1 MNEITIIPIK
11 NFPEITEGDDL
22 IELLINC
29 LENSTIS
36 IEENDIIVITQ
47 KIVSKSE
54 SRLRNLE
61 DITFEEL
68 LAAESTE
75 IIRKRGDL
83 VIARTKHG
91 FICANAGIDKSNIEN
106 GHALLLPIDPDKSA
120 SKYREQIYARLQKK
134 VAVIISDT
142 FGRPW
147 RVGQVN
153 FAIGSS
159 GIEPL
164 VRYIG
169 STDTFENELNAT
181 EIAII
186 DEIASSAEL
195 VMEKTLNIPIA
206 ILRGVNYRDSKN
218 NAKDLIRKKDEDFFL

>member
-1 MNEITIIPIK
+1 MNEISIIPIK
-11 NFPEITEGDDL
+11 NFPEIAKGDDL

-61 DITFEEL
+61 DVTFEEL

-75 IIRKRGDL
+75 IIRKRGEL

-120 SKYREQIYARLQKK
+120 SKYREQIYERLQKK

-164 VRYIG
+164 VSYIG

>member
-1 MNEITIIPIK
+1 MNEITIIPVK
-11 NFPEITEGDDL
+11 NFPEINAGDDL
-22 IELLINC
+22 IELLINI
-29 LENSTIS
+29 LEDSNVS
-36 IEENDIIVITQ
+36 IEENDIIVLTQ

-61 DITFEEL
+61 DTSFEEL
-68 LAAESTE
+68 LAEESTE

-91 FICANAGIDKSNIEN
+91 FICANAGIDKSNIED
-106 GHALLLPIDPDKSA
+106 GHALLLPIDPDRSA
-120 SKYREQIYARLQKK
+120 SKYREQIYTRLQKK

-164 VRYIG
+164 VSYIG
-169 STDTFENELNAT
+169 STDTFKNELNAT

>member
-1 MNEITIIPIK
+1 MNEITIIPVK
-11 NFPEITEGDDL
+11 NFPEINAGDDL
-22 IELLINC
+22 IELLINS
-29 LENSTIS
+29 LEDSSVS
-36 IEENDIIVITQ
+36 IEENDIIVLTQ

-61 DITFEEL
+61 DTSFEEL
-68 LAAESTE
+68 LAEESTE

-91 FICANAGIDKSNIEN
+91 FICANAGIDKSNIED
-106 GHALLLPIDPDKSA
+106 GHALLLPIDPDRSA
-120 SKYREQIYARLQKK
+120 SKYREQIYTRLQKK

-164 VRYIG
+164 VSYIG

>member
-1 MNEITIIPIK
+1 MNEITIIPVK
-11 NFPEITEGDDL
+11 NFPEINAGDDL
-22 IELLINC
+22 IELLINT
-29 LENSTIS
+29 LEDSNKS
-36 IEENDIIVITQ
+36 IEENDIIVLTQ

-61 DITFEEL
+61 DTSFEEL
-68 LAAESTE
+68 LAEESTE

-91 FICANAGIDKSNIEN
+91 FICANAGIDKSNIED
-106 GHALLLPIDPDKSA
+106 GHALLLPIDPDRSA
-120 SKYREQIYARLQKK
+120 SKYREQIYTRLQKK
-134 VAVIISDT
+134 VAIIISDT

-164 VRYIG
+164 VSYIG

-218 NAKDLIRKKDEDFFL
+218 NAKDIIRKKDEDFFL

>member
-91 FICANAGIDKSNIEN
+91 FICANAGIDKSNIKN

-164 VRYIG
+164 VSYIG
-169 STDTFENELNAT
+169 SSDTFENELNAT

>member
-61 DITFEEL
+61 DVTFEEL

-106 GHALLLPIDPDKSA
+106 GHALLLPIDPDRSA
-120 SKYREQIYARLQKK
+120 SKYREQIYAKLQKK

-164 VRYIG
+164 VSYIG

>member
-61 DITFEEL
+61 DVTFEEL

-120 SKYREQIYARLQKK
+120 SKYREQIQARLQKK

-164 VRYIG
+164 VSYIG
-169 STDTFENELNAT
+169 SSDTFENELNAT

>member
-1 MNEITIIPIK
+1 MSEITIIPVK
-11 NFPEITEGDDL
+11 NFPEINAGDDL
-22 IELLINC
+22 IELLINS
-29 LENSTIS
+29 LEDSNVS
-36 IEENDIIVITQ
+36 IEENDIIVLTQ

-61 DITFEEL
+61 DTSFEEL
-68 LAAESTE
+68 LAEESTE

-91 FICANAGIDKSNIEN
+91 FICANAGIDKSNIED
-106 GHALLLPIDPDKSA
+106 GHALLLPIDPDRSA
-120 SKYREQIYARLQKK
+120 SKYREQIYTRLQKK

-164 VRYIG
+164 VSYIG

-195 VMEKTLNIPIA
+195 VMEKTLSIPIA

>member
-1 MNEITIIPIK
+1 MNEITIIPVK
-11 NFPEITEGDDL
+11 NFPEINAGDDL
-22 IELLINC
+22 IELLINS
-29 LENSTIS
+29 LEDSNVS
-36 IEENDIIVITQ
+36 IEENDIIVLTQ

-61 DITFEEL
+61 DTSFEEL
-68 LAAESTE
+68 LAEESTE

-91 FICANAGIDKSNIEN
+91 FICANAGIDKSNIED
-106 GHALLLPIDPDKSA
+106 GHALLLPIDPDRSA
-120 SKYREQIYARLQKK
+120 SKYREQIYTRLQKK

-164 VRYIG
+164 VSYIG

-206 ILRGVNYRDSKN
+206 ILRGVNYKDSKN

>member
-22 IELLINC
+22 IELLIYC

-61 DITFEEL
+61 DVTFEEL

-120 SKYREQIYARLQKK
+120 SKYREQILARLQKK

-164 VRYIG
+164 VSYIG

>member
-1 MNEITIIPIK
+1 MSEITIIPVK
-11 NFPEITEGDDL
+11 NFPEINAGDDL
-22 IELLINC
+22 IELLINS
-29 LENSTIS
+29 LEDSNIS
-36 IEENDIIVITQ
+36 IEENDIIVLTQ

-61 DITFEEL
+61 DTSFEEL
-68 LAAESTE
+68 LAEESTE

-91 FICANAGIDKSNIEN
+91 FICANAGIDKSNIED
-106 GHALLLPIDPDKSA
+106 GHALLLPIDPDRSA
-120 SKYREQIYARLQKK
+120 RKYREQIYTKLQKK

-164 VRYIG
+164 VSYIG

>member
-1 MNEITIIPIK
+1 MNEITIIPVK
-11 NFPEITEGDDL
+11 NFPEINAGDDL
-22 IELLINC
+22 IELLINS
-29 LENSTIS
+29 LEDSNVS
-36 IEENDIIVITQ
+36 IEENDIIVLTQ

-61 DITFEEL
+61 DTSFEEL
-68 LAAESTE
+68 LSEESTE

-91 FICANAGIDKSNIEN
+91 FICANAGIDKSNIVD
-106 GHALLLPIDPDKSA
+106 GHALLLPIDPDRSA
-120 SKYREQIYARLQKK
+120 SIYREQIYTRLQKK

-164 VRYIG
+164 VSYIG
-169 STDTFENELNAT
+169 STDTFENKLNAT

-206 ILRGVNYRDSKN
+206 ILRGVNYRDSKT
-218 NAKDLIRKKDEDFFL
+218 NAKHLIRKKDEDFFL

>member
-61 DITFEEL
+61 DVTFEEL

-164 VRYIG
+164 VSYIG
-169 STDTFENELNAT
+169 TTDTFENELNAT

>member
-1 MNEITIIPIK
+1 MNEITIIPVK
-11 NFPEITEGDDL
+11 NFPEINAGDDL
-22 IELLINC
+22 IELLINS
-29 LENSTIS
+29 LEDSNVS
-36 IEENDIIVITQ
+36 IEENDIIVLTQ

-61 DITFEEL
+61 DTSFEEL
-68 LAAESTE
+68 LAEESTE

-91 FICANAGIDKSNIEN
+91 FICANAGIDKSNIED
-106 GHALLLPIDPDKSA
+106 GHALLLPIDPDRSA
-120 SKYREQIYARLQKK
+120 SKYREQIYTRLQKK

-164 VRYIG
+164 VSYIG

-218 NAKDLIRKKDEDFFL
+218 TAKDLIRKKDEDFFL

>member
-11 NFPEITEGDDL
+11 NFPEINAGDDL
-22 IELLINC
+22 IELLINS
-29 LENSTIS
+29 LEDSNVS
-36 IEENDIIVITQ
+36 IEENDIIVLTQ

-61 DITFEEL
+61 DTSFEEL
-68 LAAESTE
+68 LAEESTE

-91 FICANAGIDKSNIEN
+91 FICANAGIDKSNIED
-106 GHALLLPIDPDKSA
+106 GHALLLPIDPDRSA
-120 SKYREQIYARLQKK
+120 SKYREQIYTRLQKK

-164 VRYIG
+164 VSYIG

>member
-54 SRLRNLE
+54 SRLRSLE
-61 DITFEEL
+61 DVTFEEL

-91 FICANAGIDKSNIEN
+91 FICANAGIDKSNIKN

-164 VRYIG
+164 VSYIG

>member
-1 MNEITIIPIK
+1 MNEITIIPVK
-11 NFPEITEGDDL
+11 NFPEINAGDDL
-22 IELLINC
+22 IELLINI
-29 LENSTIS
+29 LEDSNIS
-36 IEENDIIVITQ
+36 IEENDIIVLTQ

-61 DITFEEL
+61 DTSFEEL
-68 LAAESTE
+68 LAEESTE

-106 GHALLLPIDPDKSA
+106 GHALLLPIDPDRSA
-120 SKYREQIYARLQKK
+120 SKYREQIYTKLQKK

-164 VRYIG
+164 VSYIG

-218 NAKDLIRKKDEDFFL
+218 NAKDLVRKKDEDFFL

>member
-11 NFPEITEGDDL
+11 NFPEINAGDDL
-22 IELLINC
+22 IELLINS
-29 LENSTIS
+29 LEDSNVS
-36 IEENDIIVITQ
+36 IEENDIIVLTQ

-61 DITFEEL
+61 DTSFEEL
-68 LAAESTE
+68 LAEESTE

-91 FICANAGIDKSNIEN
+91 FICANAGIDKSNIED
-106 GHALLLPIDPDKSA
+106 GHALLLPIDPDRSA
-120 SKYREQIYARLQKK
+120 SKYREQIYTRLQKK

-164 VRYIG
+164 VSYIG
-169 STDTFENELNAT
+169 SADTFENELNAT

-206 ILRGVNYRDSKN
+206 ILRGVNYRNSKN

>member
-11 NFPEITEGDDL
+11 NFPEINAGDDL
-22 IELLINC
+22 IELLINS
-29 LENSTIS
+29 LEDSNVS
-36 IEENDIIVITQ
+36 IEENDIIVLTQ

-61 DITFEEL
+61 DTSFEEL
-68 LAAESTE
+68 LAEESTE

-83 VIARTKHG
+83 VIARTNHG
-91 FICANAGIDKSNIEN
+91 FICANAGIDKSNIED
-106 GHALLLPIDPDKSA
+106 GHALLLPIDPDRSA
-120 SKYREQIYARLQKK
+120 SKYREQIYTRLQKK

-164 VRYIG
+164 VSYIG

>member
-1 MNEITIIPIK
+1 MNEITIIPVK
-11 NFPEITEGDDL
+11 NFPEINAGDDL
-22 IELLINC
+22 IELLINI
-29 LENSTIS
+29 LEDSNIS
-36 IEENDIIVITQ
+36 IEENDIIVLTQ

-61 DITFEEL
+61 DTSFEEL
-68 LAAESTE
+68 LAEESTE

-106 GHALLLPIDPDKSA
+106 GHALLLPIDPDRSA
-120 SKYREQIYARLQKK
+120 SKYREQIYTRLQKK

-164 VRYIG
+164 VSYIG

>member
-1 MNEITIIPIK
+1 MSEITIIPVK
-11 NFPEITEGDDL
+11 NFPDINAGDDL
-22 IELLINC
+22 MELLINS
-29 LENSTIS
+29 LEDSNVS
-36 IEENDIIVITQ
+36 IEENDIIVLTQ

-61 DITFEEL
+61 DTSFEEL
-68 LAAESTE
+68 LAEESTE

-91 FICANAGIDKSNIEN
+91 FICANAGIDKSNIED
-106 GHALLLPIDPDKSA
+106 GHALLLPIDPDRSA
-120 SKYREQIYARLQKK
+120 SKYREQIYTRLQKK

-164 VRYIG
+164 VSYIG

>member
-1 MNEITIIPIK
+1 MSEITIIPVK
-11 NFPEITEGDDL
+11 NFPEIKAGDDL
-22 IELLINC
+22 IELLINS
-29 LENSTIS
+29 LEDSNVS
-36 IEENDIIVITQ
+36 IEENDIIVLTQ

-61 DITFEEL
+61 DTSFEEL
-68 LAAESTE
+68 LAEESTE

-91 FICANAGIDKSNIEN
+91 FICANAGIDKSNIED
-106 GHALLLPIDPDKSA
+106 GHALLLPIDPDRSA
-120 SKYREQIYARLQKK
+120 SKYREQIYTRLQKK

-164 VRYIG
+164 VSYIG

>member
-61 DITFEEL
+61 DVTFEEL

-106 GHALLLPIDPDKSA
+106 EHALLLPIDPDKSA

-164 VRYIG
+164 VSYIG
-169 STDTFENELNAT
+169 SSDTFENELNAT

>member
-1 MNEITIIPIK
+1 MNEITIIPVK
-11 NFPEITEGDDL
+11 NFPEINAGDDL
-22 IELLINC
+22 IELLINS
-29 LENSTIS
+29 LEDSNVS
-36 IEENDIIVITQ
+36 IEENDIIVLTQ

-61 DITFEEL
+61 DTSFEEL
-68 LAAESTE
+68 LAEESTE

-91 FICANAGIDKSNIEN
+91 FICANAGIDKSNIED
-106 GHALLLPIDPDKSA
+106 GHALLLPIDPDRSA
-120 SKYREQIYARLQKK
+120 SKYREQIYTRLQKK

-164 VRYIG
+164 VSYIG

>member
-1 MNEITIIPIK
+1 MNEITIIPVK
-11 NFPEITEGDDL
+11 NFPEINTGDDL
-22 IELLINC
+22 IELLINS
-29 LENSTIS
+29 LEDSNVS
-36 IEENDIIVITQ
+36 IEENDIIVLTQ

-61 DITFEEL
+61 DTSFEEL
-68 LAAESTE
+68 LAEESTE

-91 FICANAGIDKSNIEN
+91 FICANAGIDKSNIED
-106 GHALLLPIDPDKSA
+106 GHALLLPIDPDRSA
-120 SKYREQIYARLQKK
+120 SKYREQIYTRLQKK

-164 VRYIG
+164 VSYIG

>member
-61 DITFEEL
+61 DVTFEEL

-164 VRYIG
+164 VSYIG
-169 STDTFENELNAT
+169 SSDTFENELNAT

>member
-1 MNEITIIPIK
+1 MNEITIIPVK
-11 NFPEITEGDDL
+11 NFPEINAGDDL
-22 IELLINC
+22 IELLINI
-29 LENSTIS
+29 LEDSNVS
-36 IEENDIIVITQ
+36 IEENDIIVLTQ

-61 DITFEEL
+61 DTSFEEL
-68 LAAESTE
+68 LAEESTE

-91 FICANAGIDKSNIEN
+91 FICANAGIDKSNIED
-106 GHALLLPIDPDKSA
+106 GHALLLPIDPDRSA
-120 SKYREQIYARLQKK
+120 SKYREQIYTRLQKK

-164 VRYIG
+164 VSYIG

>member
-61 DITFEEL
+61 DTSFEEL
-68 LAAESTE
+68 LAEESTE

-164 VRYIG
+164 VSYIG

-206 ILRGVNYRDSKN
+206 ILRGVNYRDSNN

>member
-1 MNEITIIPIK
+1 MNEITIIPVK
-11 NFPEITEGDDL
+11 NFPEINAGDDL
-22 IELLINC
+22 IELLINI
-29 LENSTIS
+29 LEDSNIS
-36 IEENDIIVITQ
+36 IEENDIIVLTQ

-61 DITFEEL
+61 DTSFEEL
-68 LAAESTE
+68 LAEESTE

-106 GHALLLPIDPDKSA
+106 GHALLLPIDPDRSA
-120 SKYREQIYARLQKK
+120 SKYREQIYTRLQKK

-164 VRYIG
+164 VSYIG

-218 NAKDLIRKKDEDFFL
+218 NAKDLVRKKDEDFFL

>member
-1 MNEITIIPIK
+1 MSEITIIPVK
-11 NFPEITEGDDL
+11 NFPEINAGDDL
-22 IELLINC
+22 IELLINS
-29 LENSTIS
+29 LEDSNVS
-36 IEENDIIVITQ
+36 IEENDIIVLTQ

-61 DITFEEL
+61 DTSFEEL
-68 LAAESTE
+68 LAEESTE

-91 FICANAGIDKSNIEN
+91 FICANAGIDKSNIED
-106 GHALLLPIDPDKSA
+106 GHALLLPIDPDRSA
-120 SKYREQIYARLQKK
+120 SKYREQIYTKLQKK

-164 VRYIG
+164 VSYIG

>member
-11 NFPEITEGDDL
+11 NFPEINAGDDL
-22 IELLINC
+22 IELLINS
-29 LENSTIS
+29 LEDSNVS
-36 IEENDIIVITQ
+36 IEENDIIVLTQ

-61 DITFEEL
+61 DTSFEEL
-68 LAAESTE
+68 LADESTE

-91 FICANAGIDKSNIEN
+91 FICANAGIDKSNIED
-106 GHALLLPIDPDKSA
+106 GHALLLPIDPDRSA
-120 SKYREQIYARLQKK
+120 SKYREQIYTRLQKK

-164 VRYIG
+164 VSYIG

>member
-1 MNEITIIPIK
+1 MSEITIIPVK
-11 NFPEITEGDDL
+11 NFPEINAGDDL
-22 IELLINC
+22 IELLINS
-29 LENSTIS
+29 LEDSNIS
-36 IEENDIIVITQ
+36 IEENDIIVLTQ

-61 DITFEEL
+61 DTSFEEL
-68 LAAESTE
+68 LAEESTE

-91 FICANAGIDKSNIEN
+91 FICANAGIDKSNIED
-106 GHALLLPIDPDKSA
+106 GHALLLPIDPDRSA
-120 SKYREQIYARLQKK
+120 SKYREQIYTKLQKK

-164 VRYIG
+164 VSYIG

-206 ILRGVNYRDSKN
+206 ILRGVNYGDSKN

>member
-11 NFPEITEGDDL
+11 NFPEINAGDDL
-22 IELLINC
+22 IELLINS
-29 LENSTIS
+29 LEDSNVS
-36 IEENDIIVITQ
+36 IEENDIIVLTQ

-61 DITFEEL
+61 DTSFEEL
-68 LAAESTE
+68 LAEESTE

-91 FICANAGIDKSNIEN
+91 FICANAGIDKSNIED
-106 GHALLLPIDPDKSA
+106 GHALLLPIDPDRSA
-120 SKYREQIYARLQKK
+120 SKYREQIYTRLQKK

-164 VRYIG
+164 VSYIG

-218 NAKDLIRKKDEDFFL
+218 NAKELIRKKDEDFFL

>member
-61 DITFEEL
+61 DVTFEEL
-68 LAAESTE
+68 LAEESTE

-164 VRYIG
+164 VSYIG
-169 STDTFENELNAT
+169 SSDTFENELNAT

>member
-1 MNEITIIPIK
+1 MSEITIIPVK
-11 NFPEITEGDDL
+11 NFPEINAGDDL
-22 IELLINC
+22 IELLINS
-29 LENSTIS
+29 LEDSNIS
-36 IEENDIIVITQ
+36 IEENDIIVLTQ

-61 DITFEEL
+61 DTSFEEL
-68 LAAESTE
+68 LAEESTE

-106 GHALLLPIDPDKSA
+106 GHALLLPIDPDRSA
-120 SKYREQIYARLQKK
+120 SKYREQIYTKLQKK

-164 VRYIG
+164 VSYIG

>member
-1 MNEITIIPIK
+1 MNEITIIPVK
-11 NFPEITEGDDL
+11 NFPEINAGDDL
-22 IELLINC
+22 IELLINS
-29 LENSTIS
+29 LEDSNVS
-36 IEENDIIVITQ
+36 IEENDIIVLTQ

-54 SRLRNLE
+54 SRLRNLK
-61 DITFEEL
+61 DTSFEEL
-68 LAAESTE
+68 LAEESTE

-91 FICANAGIDKSNIEN
+91 FICANAGIDKSNIED
-106 GHALLLPIDPDKSA
+106 GHALLLPIDPDRSA
-120 SKYREQIYARLQKK
+120 SKYREQIYTRLQKK

-164 VRYIG
+164 VSYIG

>member
-1 MNEITIIPIK
+1 MNEITIIPVK
-11 NFPEITEGDDL
+11 NFPEINAGDDL
-22 IELLINC
+22 IGLLINS
-29 LENSTIS
+29 LEDSNVS
-36 IEENDIIVITQ
+36 IEENDIIVLTQ

-61 DITFEEL
+61 DTSFEEL
-68 LAAESTE
+68 LAEESTE

-91 FICANAGIDKSNIEN
+91 FICANAGIDKSNIED
-106 GHALLLPIDPDKSA
+106 GHALLLPIDPDRSA
-120 SKYREQIYARLQKK
+120 SKYREQIYTRLQKK

-164 VRYIG
+164 VSYIG